1 MIWAVI
7 AARSGSK
14 GLKNKNILKL
24 NNYELLVHSIKFA
37 KKLKFLDKVFI
48 STDSIKYKNLSLQHG
63 GYVPF
68 LRSKKASSSRAMEED
83 VLDDIRKK
91 CEYHKIKKPDH
102 ILWLRPTTPIRSIN
116 CHLKAYSNFITKKR
130 STLIVGE
137 TDPRIF
143 LVGSKKKPIPVIKI
157 FKEKS
162 MVRRQD
168 CSKGFKIF
176 YGEYFKFPKNYNK
189 NFLGK
194 KFDYFFQ
201 PIECNFDIDN
211 KHDLDLL
218 NNLLKTNKGIKKYSH
233 V

>member
-91 CEYHKIKKPDH
+91 CEYH
-102 ILWLRPTTPIRSIN
+102 PTPHN
-116 CHLKAYSNFITKKR
+116 
-130 STLIVGE
+130 
-137 TDPRIF
+137 
-143 LVGSKKKPIPVIKI
+143 
-157 FKEKS
+157 
-162 MVRRQD
+162 
-168 CSKGFKIF
+168 
-176 YGEYFKFPKNYNK
+176 
-189 NFLGK
+189 
-194 KFDYFFQ
+194 
-201 PIECNFDIDN
+201 
-211 KHDLDLL
+211 
-218 NNLLKTNKGIKKYSH
+218 
-233 V
+233 